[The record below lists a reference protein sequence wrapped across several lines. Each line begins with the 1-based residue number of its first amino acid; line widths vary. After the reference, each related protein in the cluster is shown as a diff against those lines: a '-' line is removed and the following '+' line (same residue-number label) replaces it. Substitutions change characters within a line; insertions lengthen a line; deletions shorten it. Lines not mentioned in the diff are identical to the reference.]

1 MKKVVAQSVVSGIM
15 WSPKGKNTMN
25 YTKQQ
30 LEKAVMNAGDHF
42 QSLYLEYLNDYL
54 TISVFALDKGITEK
68 QARQQIE
75 IGRKIHNQRTS
86 K

>member
-1 MKKVVAQSVVSGIM
+1 
-15 WSPKGKNTMN
+15 MN
-25 YTKQQ
+25 YTEQQ
-30 LEKAVMNAGDHF
+30 LQDAVSNAGDIF
-42 QSLYLEYLNDYL
+42 QDIYLEYLNDYL
-54 TISVFALDKGITEK
+54 TVSVVAHAMKITEK

>member
-1 MKKVVAQSVVSGIM
+1 
-15 WSPKGKNTMN
+15 MN
-25 YTKQQ
+25 YTEQQ
-30 LEKAVMNAGDHF
+30 LQDAVSNAGDIF
-42 QSLYLEYLNDYL
+42 QDIYLEYLNDYL
-54 TISVFALDKGITEK
+54 TISVFAHDKGITEK

>member
-1 MKKVVAQSVVSGIM
+1 
-15 WSPKGKNTMN
+15 MN
-25 YTKQQ
+25 YTTEQ
-30 LEKAVMNAGDHF
+30 LQDAVSNAGDTF
-42 QSLYLEYLNDYL
+42 QDLYLEYLNDYL
-54 TISVFALDKGITEK
+54 TVSVFAHDKGITEK

>member
-1 MKKVVAQSVVSGIM
+1 
-15 WSPKGKNTMN
+15 MN
-25 YTKQQ
+25 YTTQQ
-30 LEKAVMNAGDHF
+30 IEKAVDQAGDHF
-42 QSLYLEYLNDYL
+42 QALYLEWVNDYL

>member
-1 MKKVVAQSVVSGIM
+1 MK
-15 WSPKGKNTMN
+15 
-25 YTKQQ
+25 YTEQQ
-30 LEKAVMNAGDHF
+30 LQDAVNKAGDTF
-42 QSLYLEYLNDYL
+42 QDLYLEYVNDYL
-54 TISVFALDKGITEK
+54 TVSVFAHDKGITEQ

>member
-1 MKKVVAQSVVSGIM
+1 MSTPQGTNIMK
-15 WSPKGKNTMN
+15 
-25 YTKQQ
+25 YTEQQ
-30 LEKAVMNAGDHF
+30 LQDAVSNAGDIF
-42 QSLYLEYLNDYL
+42 QDLYLEYVNDYI
-54 TISVFALDKGITEK
+54 TVSVFAHDKGITEK